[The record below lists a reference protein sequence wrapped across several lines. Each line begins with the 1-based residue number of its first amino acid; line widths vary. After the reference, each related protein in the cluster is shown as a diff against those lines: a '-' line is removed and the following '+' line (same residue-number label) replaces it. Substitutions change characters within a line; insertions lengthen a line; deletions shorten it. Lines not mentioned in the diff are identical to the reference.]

1 MQTLQAGKVLQEI
14 VRYGFA
20 PTNLPPLS
28 QAASAGC
35 SVVGGSLVDE
45 CDGLGTLLIRRQP

>member
-1 MQTLQAGKVLQEI
+1 MQTLQVGKVWQEI

-28 QAASAGC
+28 QAASGGC
-35 SVVGGSLVDE
+35 SVVGGLLVDE
-45 CDGLGTLLIRRQP
+45 CNGLGILLIRRQP